1 MASRQRDT
9 SPRTKD
15 QMPPQP
21 RSDARSHRSDPP
33 DVLVRDHERWQVSWL
48 ADPCLAPPS
57 QLPSGVNGARL
68 TAYSC
73 GGSRGIG
80 SYLG

>member
-1 MASRQRDT
+1 
-9 SPRTKD
+9 
-15 QMPPQP
+15 MPGP
-21 RSDARSHRSDPP
+21 HRFTPP

-48 ADPCLAPPS
+48 ADLCLAPPS
-57 QLPSGVNGARL
+57 QLPSGVIGARL

-80 SYLG
+80 SRLGYRKNLTAFPFDPRGEPSR